1 MIRSLLFSTLFLIS
15 TPSFACPMADAAAF
29 AKAAEAV
36 QKSDGAKAS
45 FKLEGL
51 TCGSCSEKVETEL
64 GAIKGILLS
73 AVDYQSGRVEI
84 AFDNKKTSVQKI
96 EAALQKTGFKITEKP
111 EV

>member
-1 MIRSLLFSTLFLIS
+1 MFRSLIFSTLFLVS

-36 QKSDGAKAS
+36 QQSDGAKAS

-51 TCGSCSEKVETEL
+51 TCGTCSDKVQTEL
-64 GAIKGILLS
+64 GAIKGIILT

-84 AFDNKKTSVQKI
+84 AYDSKTTSVQKI
-96 EAALQKTGFKITEKP
+96 ESALQKTGFKITEKP

>member
-1 MIRSLLFSTLFLIS
+1 MFRYLSLATLLLLS

-29 AKAAEAV
+29 AKAAEIV
-36 QKSDGAKAS
+36 QQTDGAKAS

-51 TCGSCSEKVETEL
+51 TCGSCSDKVEAQLKAT
-64 GAIKGILLS
+64 KGLLAS

-84 AFDNKKTSVQKI
+84 AYDNKKTTLKELEQ
-96 EAALQKTGFKITEKP
+96 ALNKTGFKIVEKP